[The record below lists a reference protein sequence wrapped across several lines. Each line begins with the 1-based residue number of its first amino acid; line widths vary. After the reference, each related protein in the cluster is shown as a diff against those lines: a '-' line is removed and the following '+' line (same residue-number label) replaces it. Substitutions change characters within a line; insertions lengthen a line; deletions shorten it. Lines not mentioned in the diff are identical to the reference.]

1 MKSEFNNKISKE
13 YIVHKAIFIL
23 AVVTVIA
30 IFIDMTISIY
40 EFINVGLLNHIE
52 DYPWGKVEKEYWN
65 YETPQIYSNWA
76 LTTSLC
82 SLGVLI
88 LNFFPRK
95 KPIYIL
101 IINTMYL
108 ITMGYLTDCIA
119 EERSIDQ
126 DKLRTTLVLRQCGLS
141 TRLIICSFY

>member
-1 MKSEFNNKISKE
+1 M
-13 YIVHKAIFIL
+13 
-23 AVVTVIA
+23 
-30 IFIDMTISIY
+30 
-40 EFINVGLLNHIE
+40 
-52 DYPWGKVEKEYWN
+52 
-65 YETPQIYSNWA
+65 
-76 LTTSLC
+76 
-82 SLGVLI
+82 

-126 DKLRTTLVLRQCGLS
+126 DKLRTTLVLRQFGLS
-141 TRLIICSFY
+141 TRLNNCTFY